1 MRTSRALRWVVAG
14 LAAATTLTACAAEE
28 TPAASSGGGGD
39 IKIGASLELSG
50 ATASIGT
57 AYRNALQLK
66 VKQINDA
73 NVLGGRKIS
82 LVIRDNQ
89 TKPDEAVQVVNGLI
103 NNDKVNALIEGG
115 CSACAVA
122 AAKTVENQKMPTIA
136 LASASAITS
145 PASAHPYTFK
155 IAPNPAE
162 DAVVLMDEL
171 KRKGVT
177 RIGLLNVNNVYGQ
190 EGRTAVTTEAAKQ
203 GIDVVQAEQ
212 FGETDKDMTVQLR
225 NIAAKQPQAIVAW
238 AVSPA
243 AGIVATNAKDIGFDG
258 GLYLDAGAGAELYVQ
273 GAKAAA
279 EGTHMVFVR
288 TLAANDITGTDPASA
303 TEKKWY
309 ADYTAAYGPYSGF
322 ASFASDALQMITNAI
337 QQTNGTDPAAIRDA
351 LEKMGIDGDSGRIQN
366 SAENHSG
373 LQPTALGVLE
383 VRDGQWHL
391 SN

>member
-1 MRTSRALRWVVAG
+1 MRTFRWPAL
-14 LAAATTLTACAAEE
+14 LCAAALTLTACAAQE
-28 TPAASSGGGGD
+28 TSSSSDSGEL
-39 IKIGASLELSG
+39 KIGASLELSG

-66 VKQINDA
+66 VKQLNDA
-73 NVLGGRKIS
+73 NALGGRKIS

-89 TKPDEAVQVVNGLI
+89 TKPDEAIQVVNGLI

-122 AAKTVENQKMPTIA
+122 AAKTVESKKMPTIA
-136 LASASAITS
+136 LASASAITT

-155 IAPNPAE
+155 ISPNPGE
-162 DAVVLMDEL
+162 DAVVLMNEL
-171 KRKGVT
+171 KSKSIS

-190 EGRTAVTTEAAKQ
+190 EGRAAVTAEAAKQ
-203 GIDVVQAEQ
+203 GITVVQAEQ

-225 NIAAKQPQAIVAW
+225 NIVAKKPQAVVVW

-243 AGIVATNAKDIGFDG
+243 AGIIATNAKDIGYTG
-258 GLYLDAGAGAELYVQ
+258 GLYQDAGAGAELYVQ

-288 TLAANDITGTDPASA
+288 TLAAPDLPGTDPVSA
-303 TEKKWY
+303 AEKKWY
-309 ADYTAAYGPYSGF
+309 SDYTKAYGPYSGF
-322 ASFASDALQMITNAI
+322 TSFASDALQMIVNAVKSV
-337 QQTNGTDPAAIRDA
+337 GTEPVALRDA

-373 LQPTALGVLE
+373 LQPSALAVLE
-383 VRDGQWHL
+383 VRGGQWHL
-391 SN
+391 AK